1 MQRMSENFIDAFGF
15 NDAAFNDE
23 DDNTENEM
31 NALTKVLS
39 ESEGGLNASS
49 EASKRSQGIF
59 ETICEQRFTSFP
71 GSFDGDD
78 ENNHDMNQEDEEDPW
93 ADKTKEINFSTK
105 SISEEKVVEQT
116 HNSSDEDEIEDAAK
130 KPKKMEVDGEDD
142 DEGEFRSMKNTQR
155 GNLSDLT

>member
-1 MQRMSENFIDAFGF
+1 MSENFIDAFGF

-78 ENNHDMNQEDEEDPW
+78 ENNHDMNQEEEEEDPW

-116 HNSSDEDEIEDAAK
+116 NNSSDEDEIEDAAK
-130 KPKKMEVDGEDD
+130 KPKKMEVDGDDD
-142 DEGEFRSMKNTQR
+142 DEGESNFHLHYAPETFKM
-155 GNLSDLT
+155 